1 MKIYL
6 LKNTLLWYLVFVI
19 LTVIKEKRNAALLR
33 PSNASSVYSNDPSLW
48 GTQYATDGLHS
59 FYKNTHIFESQLET
73 SPWIMVT
80 LDGPLLL
87 SFVRV
92 YNRGD
97 CCGKLSLLSCLP
109 PFLHFQK
116 MFHLYSLSC
125 YLSVENNYKLVKKM
139 KVV

>member
-33 PSNASSVYSNDPSLW
+33 PSTASSVYSNDPSLW

-59 FYKNTHIFESQLET
+59 FYKNTFIFESQLET

-80 LDGPLLL
+80 LDEPLLL

-125 YLSVENNYKLVKKM
+125 YLSVENNYKLVKKG
-139 KVV
+139 K

>member
-1 MKIYL
+1 MNENLSFKEYFALIPSFCY
-6 LKNTLLWYLVFVI
+6 FDSHQRE
-19 LTVIKEKRNAALLR
+19 EKRSSFATIH
-33 PSNASSVYSNDPSLW
+33 SSSVYSNDPSLW

-59 FYKNTHIFESQLET
+59 FYKNTFIFESQLET
-73 SPWIMVT
+73 SLWIMVT

-125 YLSVENNYKLVKKM
+125 YLSVENNYKLVKK
-139 KVV
+139 